1 MSYRPLAL
9 VCVILV
15 LDSPARPAQ
24 PRLEER
30 LDREKIMAA
39 VQSILEAIGEDP
51 QREGLRDTPRRVA
64 DMYEEIFEG
73 LTIDPTTYLSVGFE
87 ERHKE
92 MIVLRDIP
100 FQSLCEHHL
109 LPFTGKAH
117 VGYIPAGRIVGLS
130 KLARV
135 VEGFARRPQLQER
148 LTSQVADAI
157 EEAIKPTGVGVV
169 IEAQHFCMIMRGV
182 KKPGSVMVTSAMRGL
197 FRNNPPTRA
206 EFLEFIRD
214 HRG

>member
-1 MSYRPLAL
+1 M
-9 VCVILV
+9 
-15 LDSPARPAQ
+15 
-24 PRLEER
+24 
-30 LDREKIMAA
+30 DREKIMAA

-73 LTIDPTTYLSVGFE
+73 LTLDPTSYLSVGFE

-100 FQSLCEHHL
+100 FHSVCEHHL

-148 LTSQVADAI
+148 LTSQIADALV
-157 EEAIKPTGVGVV
+157 EAINPTGVGVV

-206 EFLEFIRD
+206 EFLEFIRN
-214 HRG
+214 HSS

>member
-1 MSYRPLAL
+1 M
-9 VCVILV
+9 
-15 LDSPARPAQ
+15 
-24 PRLEER
+24 EER
-30 LDREKIMAA
+30 LDREKVMSA
-39 VQSILEAIGEDP
+39 VRSILEAVGEDP
-51 QREGLRDTPRRVA
+51 TREGLKDTPRRVA
-64 DMYEEIFEG
+64 EMYEELFAG
-73 LTIDPTTYLSVGFE
+73 LSENPADHLAVGFE

-100 FQSLCEHHL
+100 FNSVCEHHL
-109 LPFTGKAH
+109 LPFVGKAH

-148 LTSQVADAI
+148 LTSQIADAI
-157 EEAIKPTGVGVV
+157 TDAVQPTGVGVV

-197 FRNNPPTRA
+197 FRSNPPTRA
-206 EFLEFIRD
+206 EFLEFIRN
-214 HRG
+214 HG